1 MEGMP
6 KRILGEREFQWALHI
21 ILNLE
26 GGVSHHPA
34 DRGGLTNLGVTQGTY
49 DLYRTANGL
58 APADVREISRETAG
72 DVYLTLF
79 WEPAACPF
87 LPWRMALIH
96 FDTAV
101 QRNPVKANRMLQE
114 IIGAKR
120 VDGIIGLKTLKLIEM
135 CDEESVVQVYLR
147 DRQRH
152 YEAEAAADPKQGA
165 FIGGW
170 RNRLASLAK
179 ELDIA

>member
-26 GGVSHHPA
+26 GGVSRHPA

-49 DLYRTANGL
+49 DLYRTAKGL
-58 APADVREISRETAG
+58 GPADVREISRQTAAE
-72 DVYLTLF
+72 VYRSLF

-87 LPWRMALIH
+87 LTWRLALMH

-114 IIGAKR
+114 ILGVKPDGMIGPQ
-120 VDGIIGLKTLKLIEM
+120 TLQVIAIAE
-135 CDEESVVQVYLR
+135 EESILRNYLR
-147 DRQRH
+147 DRERH
-152 YEAEAAADPKQGA
+152 YERRVAEAPDQAVFLA
-165 FIGGW
+165 GW
-170 RNRLASLAK
+170 RNRLANLAK
-179 ELDIA
+179 ELNLG